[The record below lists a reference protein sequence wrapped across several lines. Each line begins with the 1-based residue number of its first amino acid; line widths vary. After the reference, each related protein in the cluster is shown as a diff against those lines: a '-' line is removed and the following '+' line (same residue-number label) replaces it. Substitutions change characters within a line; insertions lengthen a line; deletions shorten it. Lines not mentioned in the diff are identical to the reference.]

1 MSKQTTITEIYDIAA
16 AFITDLNTEI
26 SIHGNNGS
34 LTYKFIKHGLAD
46 YPYCMELHIPCGA
59 PEKIKLK
66 GSYTFHTSKLDG
78 KLCMQ
83 WHQPYMTDKKQG
95 EVYLHR
101 GMAITDKH
109 HERTLIF
116 AITKHNVGRAN
127 DKTQSDLMR
136 FITRQMSP
144 QFFKLVNLADKR
156 TRGKIQ
162 TTDNSAMLYN
172 MIYRIK
178 QK

>member
-1 MSKQTTITEIYDIAA
+1 MSTQTTITDIYDIAA
-16 AFITDLNTEI
+16 AFITDRDTNV
-26 SIHGNNGS
+26 SIRGNNGS
-34 LTYKFIKHGLAD
+34 FYYRFTKHGLAD
-46 YPYCMELHIPCGA
+46 YPYCMEIHIPCGA
-59 PEKIKLK
+59 PEKIKSK
-66 GSYTFHTSKLDG
+66 GSYTFHTSKFDG
-78 KLCMQ
+78 KLRMN

-101 GMAITDKH
+101 GTAITDKH

-116 AITKHNVGRAN
+116 ATTKHNVGRAN
-127 DKTQSDLMR
+127 DKTQCDLMR

-144 QFFKLVNLADKR
+144 QFFKLVSMANKR
-156 TRGKIQ
+156 TRGEIQ
-162 TTDNSAMLYN
+162 TTDNSTMLYN